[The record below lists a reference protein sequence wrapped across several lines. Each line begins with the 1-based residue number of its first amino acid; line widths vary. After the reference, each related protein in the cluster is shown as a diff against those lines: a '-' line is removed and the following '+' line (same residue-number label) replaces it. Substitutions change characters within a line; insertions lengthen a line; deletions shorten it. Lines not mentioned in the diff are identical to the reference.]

1 MTLAVLLLDLPGKTL
16 LSGSDRLVF
25 EWFDICVYHFPLQC
39 PCFFSS
45 LNDIVC
51 SSCGLGEFQVTVEKL
66 EQQVALLIIT
76 PCLLCMQSLLPSLGN
91 SDTWNSVV
99 KVLMFVWQAS
109 FLADLLRED
118 RKSVV

>member
-25 EWFDICVYHFPLQC
+25 EWFDICVYHFPLQR

-66 EQQVALLIIT
+66 EQQ
-76 PCLLCMQSLLPSLGN
+76 
-91 SDTWNSVV
+91 
-99 KVLMFVWQAS
+99 
-109 FLADLLRED
+109 D